1 MSLVSLKSFIQFRY
15 IMSKL
20 NEDKIPTDFCKIM
33 KEFINDILVSFPEYE
48 NNLNKGLRNIIDD
61 NDDKE
66 SLNELIQ
73 YMKSVYPERFFDL
86 LYQNEN
92 IFKDSEI
99 NTKFLPNI
107 DFSNLWNQ
115 EISDNTKNV
124 IWKYLQLV
132 LFSVISGE
140 KDINSFGDTAKLFEA
155 IKEDEL
161 KEKLQEAMEQM
172 GNLFDTCGNN
182 MNKNDISTNDLPNPE
197 DLHSHIN
204 TLLEGNLGKLATEIT
219 EETLKDL
226 NLDISDETD
235 AGDIFQTLFK
245 NPGKLMS
252 MIKKVGSK
260 LDTKLKSG
268 ELKESELME
277 EAMELMEKME
287 SMPGM
292 ENMKN
297 MMSKMGMPMGGKNGK
312 MNMSAMASNLKQN
325 HKQAKTKE
333 RMLRKLEKRREEKKD
348 NQIKILQEQLAAA
361 KKSNTTGENIVKTE
375 KKKKKKKKKKKNRNK
390 K

>member
-1 MSLVSLKSFIQFRY
+1 
-15 IMSKL
+15 MSKI
-20 NEDKIPTDFCKIM
+20 NEDGIPTDFCKII
-33 KEFINDILVSFPEYE
+33 KEFTNDILVSFPEYK
-48 NNLNKGLRNIIDD
+48 NNLNEGLCNIIDD
-61 NDDKE
+61 NDDTE
-66 SLNELIQ
+66 SLNELVQ
-73 YMKSVYPERFFDL
+73 YIKSVYPERFFDL

-107 DFSNLWNQ
+107 DFSDLWNQ

-172 GNLFDTCGNN
+172 ENLFDTCGNN
-182 MNKNDISTNDLPNPE
+182 MNENDISTNDLPNPE

-226 NLDISDETD
+226 KLDISDDTD

-333 RMLRKLEKRREEKKD
+333 RMLHKLEKRREEKKD

-361 KKSNTTGENIVKTE
+361 KKSNTTGENIVK
-375 KKKKKKKKKKKNRNK
+375 KDKKKKKKKKKKNRNK

>member
-1 MSLVSLKSFIQFRY
+1 
-15 IMSKL
+15 MSKL
-20 NEDKIPTDFCKIM
+20 NKDEIPTDFCKIM
-33 KEFINDILVSFPEYE
+33 KEFTNDILITFPEYKD
-48 NNLNKGLRNIIDD
+48 NLNEGLRDIIDD
-61 NDDKE
+61 NDNTE
-66 SLNELIQ
+66 SLQELMQ
-73 YMKSVYPERFFDL
+73 YIKSVYPERFFDL
-86 LYQNEN
+86 LYQNED

-99 NTKFLPNI
+99 NTTFLPNI
-107 DFSNLWNQ
+107 DFSDLWNQ
-115 EISDNTKNV
+115 EISDNTKNI

-140 KDINSFGDTAKLFEA
+140 KDVNSFGDTAKLFEA

-172 GNLFDTCGNN
+172 GNLFDTSGN
-182 MNKNDISTNDLPNPE
+182 MNENDISTNDLPNPE
-197 DLHSHIN
+197 DLHNHIN

-226 NLDISDETD
+226 DLDISDDAD

-245 NPGKLMS
+245 NPGKLMG

-287 SMPGM
+287 TMPGM
-292 ENMKN
+292 ANMKN
-297 MMSKMGMPMGGKNGK
+297 MMSKMGMPMGKNSK
-312 MNMSAMASNLKQN
+312 MNMGAMASNLKQN

-333 RMLRKLEKRREEKKD
+333 RLLQKLEKRREARKD
-348 NQIKILQEQLAAA
+348 DQIKILQEQLAAA
-361 KKSNTTGENIVKTE
+361 KKSNAAENIVKTE
-375 KKKKKKKKKKKNRNK
+375 KKKKKRKKKKRNK

>member
-107 DFSNLWNQ
+107 DFSDLWNQ

-219 EETLKDL
+219 EE
-226 NLDISDETD
+226 S
-235 AGDIFQTLFK
+235 
-245 NPGKLMS
+245 
-252 MIKKVGSK
+252 
-260 LDTKLKSG
+260 
-268 ELKESELME
+268 
-277 EAMELMEKME
+277 
-287 SMPGM
+287 
-292 ENMKN
+292 
-297 MMSKMGMPMGGKNGK
+297 
-312 MNMSAMASNLKQN
+312 SNLEN
-325 HKQAKTKE
+325 S
-333 RMLRKLEKRREEKKD
+333 KKA
-348 NQIKILQEQLAAA
+348 N
-361 KKSNTTGENIVKTE
+361 
-375 KKKKKKKKKKKNRNK
+375 
-390 K
+390 